1 MGNLLVERYAAG
13 GPLLSFAVY
22 NLTPAQ
28 EQARIA
34 PGTLSIGELAVHL
47 LDADLQFAHRLKQI
61 LAEDQP
67 TLQGYDHDAW
77 LARISADG
85 LPAAEAAELFAL
97 HRRWTARI
105 LRRLEDK
112 VFGRTGMHTANGRQT
127 MAEILAYCVS
137 HLDHHLKFIY
147 GKRGNLGVALEP
159 KYASNL
165 NLPQS
170 SISSSSSA
178 SSSPAS
184 APTDPILNGKGG
196 SNS

>member
-1 MGNLLVERYAAG
+1 MGNILVKRYAAG
-13 GPLLSFAVY
+13 GPLLGFALS
-22 NLTPAQ
+22 NLTEEQ
-28 EQARIA
+28 EGTRVG
-34 PGTLSIGELAVHL
+34 PGSLSIGELAVHL

-77 LARISADG
+77 IANIPAEG
-85 LPAAEAAELFAL
+85 LPASEAAELFAL
-97 HRRWTARI
+97 NRRWMVRI
-105 LRRLEDK
+105 LQRLDDPT
-112 VFGRTGMHTANGRQT
+112 FGRTGLHSTNGRQT

-165 NLPQS
+165 SFPQS
-170 SISSSSSA
+170 STSSSSSRPDA
-178 SSSPAS
+178 SV
-184 APTDPILNGKGG
+184 NGKGDI
-196 SNS
+196 NS